1 MKFLTTDEFE
11 ALQSETGVTFQE
23 LKTAVE
29 QSEKLVDIYT
39 RRHYSQKNFDTDNPF
54 VKDCVKDAV
63 REQVR
68 YLIRNNV
75 NYLEEINDVPQ
86 SLTIGR
92 TTISNASKYSGAV
105 RGATKNIASIGF
117 IDCLSATG
125 LLYRGVE

>member
-11 ALQSETGVTFQE
+11 SLQSETGVTFQE

-39 RRHYSQKNFDTDNPF
+39 RRHYAQKDFESENPF

-63 REQVR
+63 REQAR
-68 YLIRNNV
+68 FLIRNNV

-92 TTISNASKYSGAV
+92 TTISNASKYSNAV
-105 RGATKNIASIGF
+105 KGATKSIASIGF
-117 IDCLSATG
+117 IDTLSATG

>member
-39 RRHYSQKNFDTDNPF
+39 RRYYAQKDFESENPF

-68 YLIRNNV
+68 FFNSQQRKLLRRN
-75 NYLEEINDVPQ
+75 
-86 SLTIGR
+86 
-92 TTISNASKYSGAV
+92 
-105 RGATKNIASIGF
+105 
-117 IDCLSATG
+117 
-125 LLYRGVE
+125 

>member
-11 ALQSETGVTFQE
+11 ALQTETGVTFQE

-29 QSEKLVDIYT
+29 QSEMLVDIYT
-39 RRHYSQKNFDTDNPF
+39 RRYYAFNSFENDNPF
-54 VKDCVKDAV
+54 IKDSVKDAI

-75 NYLEEINDVPQ
+75 NYLEELNDVPQ

-92 TTISNASKYSGAV
+92 TTISNASKYGSAV
-105 RGATKNIASIGF
+105 RGATKSIASIGF
-117 IDCLSATG
+117 IDILASTG
-125 LLYRGVE
+125 RLYRGVE